1 MLPTQWLMGNASTT
15 VPLCPPFHFVSISM
29 KGTLVPKALNH
40 FTTRRL
46 RILWIVLG
54 ALLLVSVTPLWLY
67 HRQVLRL
74 SEEKLQGT
82 EKSQQIEIV
91 RSLANGTLEFEQG
104 VSQDLLAQRQVLA
117 LTGWITDV
125 DDPIHAPQLSRLLQ
139 DFVENNPNILFVTA
153 VDRQAKG
160 PSAGSLLRADQDPF
174 VEAALKRAYTASI
187 QGFDSISEPFAQGKD
202 SRPALVMSVPL
213 MSDGQFGGML
223 AAVISL
229 DKLQTRLRD
238 LSLRDR
244 TVYIVDAHGRIV
256 AYPDSREM
264 VPGRDA
270 TSNSPLVRQFRELPP
285 EIQTTANIN
294 FTMPDKITGKP
305 VEMIGTYGTIRELH
319 WAVIM
324 QRSLDAARTDAGMRE
339 LKAQALSFVVG
350 VTFVALAF
358 GYLFALGITRPIR
371 GLVESVRAISRAE
384 FHERVQVRGA
394 AEISELADTFN
405 HMAGDIEEYVEKLK
419 QAAAEN
425 RDLFLGSIRM
435 LAAAIDEKDP
445 YTRGHSGRV
454 AKYSMIIG
462 EYLKLDTGDLDR
474 LRISAL
480 LHDVGKIGV
489 EDRVLKKPGKL
500 TDEEF
505 ELMKQHTV
513 KGANIMRPVGQL
525 KDVLPGIELHHERL
539 DGAGYPY
546 GLSGDQIPLMARII
560 AVADTLD
567 AITTNRPYQSAMDL
581 EYALDRIRSLAVAR
595 FDPKVVAALESAV
608 KDGRLRLS
616 ATLVEV

>member
-1 MLPTQWLMGNASTT
+1 
-15 VPLCPPFHFVSISM
+15 VPSR
-29 KGTLVPKALNH
+29 ALKV
-40 FTTRRL
+40 FTTRRM

-54 ALLLVSVTPLWLY
+54 ALLIVSVTPLWLY

-74 SEEKLQGT
+74 SEEKLQDT
-82 EKSQQIEIV
+82 EGRQQSEIV
-91 RSLANGTLEFEQG
+91 RSLASETLQFEQG
-104 VSQDLLAQRQVLA
+104 LSHELLSQRQVLT
-117 LTGWITDV
+117 LTGWISNV
-125 DDPIHAPQLSRLLQ
+125 DDISHAPQLSRLLQ

-153 VDRQAKG
+153 VDKQAKG
-160 PSAGSLLRADQDPF
+160 PSAGSFLRADQDPF
-174 VEAALKRAYTASI
+174 VQAALKRAFTASI
-187 QGFDSISEPFAQGKD
+187 QGFDSISEPIALGKD

-213 MSDGQFGGML
+213 LVDGQFNGML

-229 DKLQTRLRD
+229 DKLQSRIRD
-238 LSLRDR
+238 VSVRDR
-244 TVYIVDAHGRIV
+244 TAYIVDARGRIV
-256 AYPDSREM
+256 AYPDTREM
-264 VPGRDA
+264 VPGRDVSSSA
-270 TSNSPLVRQFRELPP
+270 PLVKRFMDVPSD
-285 EIQTTANIN
+285 IQTTETIN
-294 FTMPDKITGKP
+294 FSLLEKGQGRP
-305 VEMIGTYGTIRELH
+305 VDMIGTYSTIRELH
-319 WAVIM
+319 WAVMM
-324 QRSLDAARTDAGMRE
+324 QRSLDEARTDAGMQE
-339 LKAQALSFVVG
+339 LKSQALSFVVG

-358 GYLFALGITRPIR
+358 GYAFAVGITRPIR

-462 EYLKLDTGDLDR
+462 DGLGLGTEELDR

-489 EDRVLKKPGKL
+489 DDRVLKKPGKL

-505 ELMKQHTV
+505 DLMKQHPS
-513 KGANIMRPVGQL
+513 KGANIMRPVAQL
-525 KDVLPGIELHHERL
+525 KDMLPGIELHHERM
-539 DGAGYPY
+539 DGGGYPY
-546 GLSGDQIPLMARII
+546 GLTGDQIPMMARII
-560 AVADTLD
+560 AVADTFD

-581 EYALDRIRSLAVAR
+581 EFALNRIRSLAVTK
-595 FDPKVVAALESAV
+595 FDADVVAALDAAI
-608 KDGRLRLS
+608 KAGRLRLS
-616 ATLVEV
+616 AALVEV